1 MIYFKNV
8 NKWFGTHHVLKNI
21 DEHIKPA
28 EVVVICGPSGAG
40 KSTMIR
46 CINQL
51 ESIDE
56 GEIIIEGINISHKK
70 IERTDLRGE
79 VGMVFQN
86 FNLYPHMKV
95 IKNITLAPRKVKGLS
110 HQEVNKIA
118 IELLRKVGI
127 SEKENAYP
135 SELSGG
141 QQQRVAIA
149 RALAMQPKVMLFDEP
164 TSALDPEM
172 ISEVLNVMKVL
183 AEEGMTMVVVSHEMG
198 FAREVADQSSLWM
211 TA

>member
-8 NKWFGTHHVLKNI
+8 NKWSGTHHVLKNI

-95 IKNITLAPRKVKGLS
+95 IKNITCA
-110 HQEVNKIA
+110 
-118 IELLRKVGI
+118 
-127 SEKENAYP
+127 KE
-135 SELSGG
+135 S
-141 QQQRVAIA
+141 QR
-149 RALAMQPKVMLFDEP
+149 
-164 TSALDPEM
+164 S
-172 ISEVLNVMKVL
+172 
-183 AEEGMTMVVVSHEMG
+183 
-198 FAREVADQSSLWM
+198 
-211 TA
+211 